1 MKRNIVTLIVFCLV
15 ATGMM
20 AQIDRSEM
28 PKPGPAPKINIGEP
42 KTFSLKNGLKVLVVE
57 NDKLP
62 RVTASLIIDNKPY
75 TEKKPGTSSMVSALL
90 GTGTENISKD
100 KFNEEIDFLGAR
112 VSFGSESASASSLS
126 KFFPRVMELMAD
138 GALNPVFKQEE
149 FDSEQKKLIE
159 SLKSNQKDVG
169 TIASRLSSA
178 LAYGENHPYGQYT
191 SVESVEEINLQDV
204 ENAYRNYF
212 VPENAFL
219 VIVGDIKKRQAK
231 KLVKEYFGDWKKA
244 TPPGTTLP
252 QVKPAQYT
260 QIDFVDMPNAVQS
273 QIIAQNT
280 VDLEMKDP
288 DYFPVLVMNQILGG
302 SFGSYLNMNLRED
315 KGYTYGAR
323 SSIGASRYASRF
335 RASAGVR
342 NAVTDS
348 AVVEI
353 LKEVERIRN
362 ENVDSDK
369 LEDTKKKFAG
379 NFVMRLEQ
387 PSTIASYAL
396 NIETNNLP
404 EDFYE
409 TYLEKINAVSVVD
422 VKRVAQKYLKIDEMQ
437 IVVAGKGSEVA
448 ENLEKVEFNGKNVPV
463 LYFNKETEKIDKPVF
478 SKEIPEGVTVE
489 TVYDNYIKAIGGK
502 SAVDDVN
509 KVMMKG
515 SASIQGT
522 VITITRKLTKD
533 GKQIE
538 EVAMQGTTMQKD
550 VFNGQKG
557 YVEARGQKMDYT
569 EDQIQAKKK
578 TAGLFAELKVPEG
591 VELTSIEKMNDEDAY
606 VIQVSE
612 NIREFYSVENGL
624 KLATET
630 TVEQMGQTA
639 TTTMKYSDYQE
650 KNGVK
655 FPMTLSQDMGPQT
668 LDIKIEELKVN
679 EGVSNSDFE

>member
-1 MKRNIVTLIVFCLV
+1 MKRNILSLIVFCLV

-28 PKPGPAPKINIGEP
+28 PKPGPAPKINIGQP

-100 KFNEEIDFLGAR
+100 EFNEEIDFLGAR
-112 VSFGSESASASSLS
+112 VNFGSESASASSLS

-169 TIASRLSSA
+169 TIANRLSSA
-178 LAYGENHPYGQYT
+178 LAYGSNHPYGQYT
-191 SVESVEEINLQDV
+191 SVKTVEEINLEDV

-212 VPENAFL
+212 VPENAYM
-219 VIVGDIKKRQAK
+219 VIVGDIKKREAK
-231 KLVKEYFGDWKKA
+231 KLVKKHFGDWKKA
-244 TPPGTTLP
+244 TPPGTSLP
-252 QVKPAQYT
+252 EVKPAQYT

-273 QIIAQNT
+273 EIIAQNT

-323 SSIGASRYASRF
+323 SSVGSSRYASRF
-335 RASAGVR
+335 RATVGVR
-342 NAVTDS
+342 NEVTDS
-348 AVVEI
+348 SVVEI
-353 LKEVERIRN
+353 LKEVDRIRN
-362 ENVDSDK
+362 ENVDPEK

-387 PSTIASYAL
+387 PSTVASYAL

-409 TYLEKINAVSVVD
+409 TYLERINAVSVED
-422 VKRVAQKYLKIDEMQ
+422 VKRVAQKYLKTDKMQ
-437 IVVAGKGSEVA
+437 IIVAGKGAEVA
-448 ENLEKVEFNGKNVPV
+448 ENLEKVEYNGKNVPV
-463 LYFNKETEKIDKPVF
+463 MYFDKETEKIDKPVF
-478 SKEIPEGVTVE
+478 SKEIPDGVTVE
-489 TVYDNYIKAIGGK
+489 TVYNSYIEAIGGK
-502 SAVDDVN
+502 STDKIN
-509 KVMMKG
+509 SVMMKG
-515 SASIQGT
+515 SANIQGT
-522 VITITRKLTKD
+522 VITLTRKLTKG

-538 EVAMQGTTMQKD
+538 EVAMQGNTMQKE
-550 VFNGQKG
+550 VFNGEKG
-557 YVEARGQKMDYT
+557 FISAQGQKMEFT
-569 EDQIQAKKK
+569 EEQNEARKK

-606 VIQVSE
+606 VISVSE
-612 NIREFYSVENGL
+612 NVREFYSVETGL

-668 LDIKIEELKVN
+668 IDIKIEELKTN

>member
-1 MKRNIVTLIVFCLV
+1 MKRNIITLIVFCLV

-100 KFNEEIDFLGAR
+100 EFNEEVDFLGAR
-112 VSFGSESASASSLS
+112 ISFGSESASASSLS
-126 KFFPRVMELMAD
+126 KFFPRVIELMAD

-159 SLKSNQKDVG
+159 SLKSSQKDVG

-178 LAYGENHPYGQYT
+178 LAYGSNHPYGQYT
-191 SVESVEEINLQDV
+191 SVETVEEINLEDV

-231 KLVKEYFGDWKKA
+231 KLVKKHFGDWKKA
-244 TPPGTTLP
+244 TPPGTSLP
-252 QVKPAQYT
+252 DVKPAQYT

-273 QIIAQNT
+273 EIIAQNT

-323 SSIGASRYASRF
+323 SSVGSSRYASRF
-335 RASAGVR
+335 RATVGVR
-342 NAVTDS
+342 NEVTDS
-348 AVVEI
+348 SVVEI
-353 LKEVERIRN
+353 LKEVDRIRN
-362 ENVDSDK
+362 EDVDPEK

-387 PSTIASYAL
+387 PSTVASYAL

-409 TYLEKINAVSVVD
+409 TYLEKINAVSVED
-422 VKRVAQKYLKIDEMQ
+422 VKRVAQKYLKTDKMQ
-437 IVVAGKGSEVA
+437 IVVAGKGAEVA
-448 ENLEKVEFNGKNVPV
+448 ENLENVEFNGKTIPV

-478 SKEIPEGVTVE
+478 SKKIPEGVTVE

-502 SAVDDVN
+502 SATDKIN
-509 KVMMKG
+509 SAIMIG
-515 SASIQGT
+515 SANIQGN
-522 VITITRKLTKD
+522 VITLTRKLTKD

-538 EVAMQGTTMQKD
+538 EVAMQGNTMQKE
-550 VFNGQKG
+550 VFNGDKG
-557 YVEARGQKMDYT
+557 FVAAQGQKMEFT
-569 EDQIQAKKK
+569 EEQNKAKVK

-591 VELTSIEKMNDEDAY
+591 IELTSIEKMNDEDAY

-612 NIREFYSVENGL
+612 NVREFYSVETGL
-624 KLATET
+624 KLATEN
-630 TVEQMGQTA
+630 TVEQMGQTS
-639 TTTMKYSDYQE
+639 TTTIKYSDYEE
-650 KNGVK
+650 KNGVM
-655 FPMTLSQDMGPQT
+655 FPMTLSQDLGPQT
-668 LDIKIEELKVN
+668 INIKIEELKIN
-679 EGVSNSDFE
+679 EGISNSDFE